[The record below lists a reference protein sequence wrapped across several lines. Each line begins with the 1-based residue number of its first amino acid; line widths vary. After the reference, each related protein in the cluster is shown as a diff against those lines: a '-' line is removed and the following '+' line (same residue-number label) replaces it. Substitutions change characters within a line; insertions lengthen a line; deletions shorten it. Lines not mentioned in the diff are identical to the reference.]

1 MALGTTADARAV
13 IQLYAVLMETQS
25 TKSATFYG
33 VWLFLAWTL
42 YVALIYPFLPTE
54 RPVAGILLGELF
66 RIVIFIVPIVL
77 LIWSSPTSKL
87 VVLRLM
93 PPTYRDMAIGVIV
106 SVAWVCLTI
115 GGALTIQQKSISYS
129 PSIAFWIVRFSV
141 AATIEELTF
150 RSYFLQVLQRH
161 GSLLAVVVSSVL
173 FVCIHF
179 PGWYLLE
186 MLPTT
191 AAWISTPIPIFTLG
205 CLLGILFLR
214 TTSIW
219 PCVFLHVL
227 NNLTSMI
234 LTTAI

>member
-115 GGALTIQQKSISYS
+115 GGANNPTKIDLLFSINRILDC
-129 PSIAFWIVRFSV
+129 PVFG
-141 AATIEELTF
+141 
-150 RSYFLQVLQRH
+150 RSNH
-161 GSLLAVVVSSVL
+161 
-173 FVCIHF
+173 
-179 PGWYLLE
+179 
-186 MLPTT
+186 
-191 AAWISTPIPIFTLG
+191 
-205 CLLGILFLR
+205 
-214 TTSIW
+214 
-219 PCVFLHVL
+219 
-227 NNLTSMI
+227 
-234 LTTAI
+234 